1 MKDRTPRDI
10 AVHDQLRAA
19 GAEGARWL
27 AAAGWGP
34 PVTVPLRQAAR
45 WQQETRARMLAAQED
60 ESCTWCDHLLYGGP
74 QPVVVHAEDPTHLI
88 CRACSTA
95 ARPHR
100 PCLDCGAP
108 AASGSP
114 ADGREDVCMGP
125 VTIYTRL
132 RCVSCHRAD
141 PPRGS
146 VGGTSEGG
154 GTGGGAVDGGGTFGS
169 GV

>member
-10 AVHDQLRAA
+10 AVDDQLRAA
-19 GAEGARWL
+19 GAEGAQWL

-34 PVTVPLRQAAR
+34 PVTVPLQQAAR
-45 WQQETRARMLAAQED
+45 WQRETRARMLASQQD
-60 ESCTWCDHLLYGGP
+60 ESCTWCDHLLHGGP

-88 CRACSTA
+88 CRDCSTA

-114 ADGREDVCMGP
+114 ADGREDVFMGP

-132 RCVSCHRAD
+132 RCVPCHRAD
-141 PPRGS
+141 ARRGA
-146 VGGTSEGG
+146 VGGTRDG
-154 GTGGGAVDGGGTFGS
+154 GTCDGGGTFGGGTFGDGS
-169 GV
+169 

>member
-10 AVHDQLRAA
+10 AVGDQLRAA

-34 PVTVPLRQAAR
+34 PVTVPLQQAAP
-45 WQQETRARMLAAQED
+45 WQRETRARMLAAQED
-60 ESCTWCDHLLYGGP
+60 QSCTWCDHLLDGGP
-74 QPVVVHAEDPTHLI
+74 QPVVVHAECPTHLI
-88 CRACSTA
+88 CRACSVA

-100 PCLDCGAP
+100 PCLDCGGP
-108 AASGSP
+108 AASPSP
-114 ADGREDVCMGP
+114 ADGREDVFMGA

-132 RCVSCHRAD
+132 RCAACWRAD
-141 PPRGS
+141 ALRG
-146 VGGTSEGG
+146 TAGG
-154 GTGGGAVDGGGTFGS
+154 GPFGN